1 MSRRQNPHKGFP
13 PFFLRRAHS
22 ALPALRR
29 LPARPHSQ
37 RHSGVAESIVNKVP
51 ASKVRVFCF
60 APRSALPLGHGRS
73 SPPTLAPEPAVAL
86 RSIYKDW
93 SEKPARPPGPPS
105 RTSGGRFPLHANI
118 FGGFFFAAAGALPD
132 AGRLPQYSQTRRPPP
147 LTSVDPRC
155 TKRVPA
161 KKSAAGDF
169 PARCY
174 PTSTIPRTRYAFAT
188 PPSLFFHP
196 PPWFSLY
203 FFLQHHLIL
212 DSLALSRISLALVN
226 LSFVLPLIL
235 HHLPAVLP
243 PSLDPLP
250 PLGPAM
256 SNTTAHNSTR
266 AKFLA
271 FRGTHPYANE
281 GPGSCYNVACVD
293 DADIAL
299 YRAGGM
305 TGADLLARMTWK
317 VGHSNDHERRQ
328 RDYGRCDVG
337 QTHIWVCRWEVSRR
351 YYCERLAQLEQL
363 CDGGERFYKFCVCGV
378 RHREYFTFSSVGG
391 FAQFRTLM
399 TGMLFFMNEPLNP
412 VFYGP
417 SPSTADIYDLI
428 IRS

>member
-73 SPPTLAPEPAVAL
+73 SPPTLTPEPAVAL

-105 RTSGGRFPLHANI
+105 RTSGRSSGRGETPPILANPPPAASDV
-118 FGGFFFAAAGALPD
+118 GGPAVYEAGA
-132 AGRLPQYSQTRRPPP
+132 RQKIRRW
-147 LTSVDPRC
+147 
-155 TKRVPA
+155 
-161 KKSAAGDF
+161 DF

-188 PPSLFFHP
+188 LPSLFFHP

-337 QTHIWVCRWEVSRR
+337 QTHIWVCRWESVWRSSSR
-351 YYCERLAQLEQL
+351 L